1 VYIRISRGLIPA
13 SKKLDVDICFKNLTK
28 FEDRRFSAHSK
39 VYFGAVTDSPE
50 VSLIRRINTV
60 KYI

>member
-1 VYIRISRGLIPA
+1 MARVAIIDAGAERR
-13 SKKLDVDICFKNLTK
+13 DQ
-28 FEDRRFSAHSK
+28 DRRFSAHSK